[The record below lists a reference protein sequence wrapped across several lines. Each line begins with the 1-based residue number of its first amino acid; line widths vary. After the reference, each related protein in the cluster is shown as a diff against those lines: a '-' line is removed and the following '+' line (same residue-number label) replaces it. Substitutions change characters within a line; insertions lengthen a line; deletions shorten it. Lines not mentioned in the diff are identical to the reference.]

1 MGFPKLNI
9 IISIFILPSCYG
21 ATVFAAAEQ
30 ENVTEIDIGVIVG
43 NEIQTALELAA
54 EDVNRLLASSQ
65 LRLLLHFQDSNGDP
79 IQAASAG
86 VELLQ
91 RGIVAMIGPQTSQET
106 GFVAQ
111 LCDHAQVPMV
121 SFSATD
127 PLLSSHRCPF
137 FIRLP
142 HSDAVQM
149 RAIAELVKQYGWRKV
164 VAVYA
169 DNDYGSGALSSLS
182 ESLQA
187 VGSEIAYKSAI
198 PTDANRVFITGE
210 LYKLM
215 TMQPRVF
222 VVHMTPEL
230 GKGLFS
236 VACEIGMMADEY
248 VWIITDGISTA
259 LDAFDA
265 SALRSMRGVLGT
277 RSYIPRSAELDNFDS
292 RWKQRLGTQNPG
304 KPGKLSIYT
313 YYAYDAVSMI
323 GSALQKWDNRVFSF
337 SKSPSNGTTELK
349 DVKIFRQGDRLM
361 HLLSQTDFRGL
372 SGHLRVE
379 GGEIAGA
386 RYEILNVVG
395 ESGYHKVGLWTKGDA
410 GISEDAGNLSRLE
423 SVTWPGGSRTV
434 PKGWATP
441 VNRQNVLRI
450 AVPIKRV
457 FNQFVETTPSGKET
471 VVSGGF
477 VIDVFNE
484 VVKRL
489 PYALPYKFIPYRNI
503 KIDDLVLKVFTKEFD
518 AAVGDVSILANRS
531 NYVDFTQPFSESG
544 LVMVVPIKKA
554 DSSNAWAFLR
564 PFTLSMWIATFAF
577 FLFTG
582 VVVWVLEHKRNKT
595 FRGNLR
601 NQVLTCIWFSFSTL
615 FFVQR
620 ERIVS
625 SLARGVVIVWL
636 FVVLILT
643 SSYTASLT
651 SILTVKQM
659 EPAIADVQSLIGSRA
674 PVGYQK
680 GSFVGRYLQEQLGIH
695 PSQLHD
701 YSSPEDY
708 ATALSKGPKNGGV
721 AAIFDEIPYI
731 RVFVST
737 HCGYTTIGPTYRTG
751 GFGFVFPKGSSF
763 VSDVSKAVLDLSE
776 SSEMQRI
783 QNKWFNMTACTK
795 AGAQVDSDRLSME
808 SFWGLYLL
816 TGTASV
822 VALLLC
828 IARLLYNYTR
838 HDSTPKAASLSTHF
852 KSFVHYFDRREPSSY
867 SKTLRTMPPCN
878 HNDNYGNYSPNT
890 RAELGLPVEGSATSM
905 RAPSTVYPPS
915 SERSSSVSSGNSWDN
930 INLGDDV
937 QEANHSNNR
946 WPTRKV

>member
-1 MGFPKLNI
+1 
-9 IISIFILPSCYG
+9 
-21 ATVFAAAEQ
+21 
-30 ENVTEIDIGVIVG
+30 
-43 NEIQTALELAA
+43 
-54 EDVNRLLASSQ
+54 
-65 LRLLLHFQDSNGDP
+65 
-79 IQAASAG
+79 
-86 VELLQ
+86 
-91 RGIVAMIGPQTSQET
+91 
-106 GFVAQ
+106 
-111 LCDHAQVPMV
+111 MV

-127 PLLSSHRCPF
+127 PLLSSHRFPYF
-137 FIRLP
+137 MRLP

-149 RAIAELVKQYGWRKV
+149 RAIAALVHRYGWRKV
-164 VAVYA
+164 VTVYA
-169 DNDYGSGALSSLS
+169 DNDYGTRVLWSLC
-182 ESLQA
+182 ESLRD
-187 VGSEIAYKSAI
+187 VGSEIANKSAI
-198 PTDANRVFITGE
+198 PTNANRVFIRGE

-215 TMQPRVF
+215 TMQTRVF
-222 VVHMTPEL
+222 VVHMTFALCEL
-230 GKGLFS
+230 LFS
-236 VACEIGMMADEY
+236 EASDIGMMTDEY
-248 VWIITDGISTA
+248 VWIITDGFNTVLNTLNAST
-259 LDAFDA
+259 LD
-265 SALRSMRGVLGT
+265 SMSGVLGT
-277 RSYIPRSAELDNFDS
+277 RSHIPGSPELDNFAS
-292 RWKQRLGTQNPG
+292 RWKERFRAQNPDE
-304 KPGKLSIYT
+304 PAELNMYA

-323 GSALQKWDNRVFSF
+323 ARALQKLDNRNFSF
-337 SKSPSNGTTELK
+337 SRLPLSGTTELT
-349 DVKIFRQGDRLM
+349 DVKIFREGERLM
-361 HLLSQTDFRGL
+361 ELLSQTDFTGL
-372 SGHLRVE
+372 TGRLRAE
-379 GGEIAGA
+379 GGEIVGSQYEIVNVLGEA
-386 RYEILNVVG
+386 RYP
-395 ESGYHKVGLWTKGDA
+395 SVGLWTAGDA
-410 GISEDAGNLSRLE
+410 GDPGNLKIFE
-423 SVTWPGGSRTV
+423 SVTWPGGSQT
-434 PKGWATP
+434 PPHGWVMPT
-441 VNRQNVLRI
+441 NRQTVLKI
-450 AVPIKRV
+450 GVPLNRG
-457 FNQFVETTPSGKET
+457 FQQFLETTLSGAEPT
-471 VVSGGF
+471 VSGGF
-477 VIDVFNE
+477 VMDVFDE
-484 VVKRL
+484 VLKRL
-489 PYALPYKFIPYRNI
+489 PYALPYKFYVIGTGNKTPSY
-503 KIDDLVLKVFTKEFD
+503 DELLQKVFTTEYD
-518 AAVGDVSILANRS
+518 AVVGDVTILANRS